1 MAQRACTTQ
10 NAMSSATTFRYRQ
23 TESRMQVSLIGTRR
37 VDGKVR
43 HEHIAS
49 FGSVE
54 DPPSVED
61 RMAFWQR
68 LHERLAKQPPRWA
81 AQAKLLGDVHSRVPM
96 VTLDEMQAL
105 KLRNAEADELLG
117 ECTSKVT
124 ASGGIFGYVLAG
136 LAREREARMKRIGFV
151 LATGLLC
158 GQALAADLPM
168 PAPLPRAPAAY
179 VPVAP
184 FSWTGIYIGG
194 NVGAAW
200 NRGTVSDAA
209 GNSFTLPSNNA
220 VFTGGGQVG
229 GNWQMGALVLG
240 VEGQFDW
247 LANQNNA
254 SAGLLVFNTVTG
266 TTDTINVISK
276 DRWLTTL
283 TGRIGVAAD
292 HWLFYAKGGGAWVGN
307 QSFTVNDLSTGA
319 SFTTSNGGWN
329 TGWTVGGGIE
339 WAFAGPWSAKIEYD
353 YVRLSSNS
361 FTVPATSTFLPNDV
375 FTTANR
381 NIQTVLFGVNYRF
394 GGW

>member
-1 MAQRACTTQ
+1 
-10 NAMSSATTFRYRQ
+10 
-23 TESRMQVSLIGTRR
+23 
-37 VDGKVR
+37 
-43 HEHIAS
+43 
-49 FGSVE
+49 
-54 DPPSVED
+54 
-61 RMAFWQR
+61 
-68 LHERLAKQPPRWA
+68 
-81 AQAKLLGDVHSRVPM
+81 
-96 VTLDEMQAL
+96 
-105 KLRNAEADELLG
+105 
-117 ECTSKVT
+117 
-124 ASGGIFGYVLAG
+124 
-136 LAREREARMKRIGFV
+136 MKRVAFA

-168 PAPLPRAPAAY
+168 PAPPRAPAAY
-179 VPVAP
+179 IPVAPP

-194 NVGAAW
+194 NAGAAW
-200 NRGTVSDAA
+200 NRGSFSDAA
-209 GNSFTLPSNNA
+209 GNGFTLPTSNA

-254 SAGLLVFNTVTG
+254 SAGIAFPPSGDV
-266 TTDTINVISK
+266 IQVISK

-307 QSFTVNDLSTGA
+307 HSFTVNDTTNGQSVSSSSGA
-319 SFTTSNGGWN
+319 WN

-339 WAFAGPWSAKIEYD
+339 WAFAGPWSVKLEYD
-353 YVRLSSNS
+353 YIKLSSNS
-361 FTVPATSTFLPNDV
+361 FTVPATSTFLPNDT

>member
-1 MAQRACTTQ
+1 MFRLIGRAP
-10 NAMSSATTFRYRQ
+10 
-23 TESRMQVSLIGTRR
+23 SLI
-37 VDGKVR
+37 V
-43 HEHIAS
+43 
-49 FGSVE
+49 F
-54 DPPSVED
+54 
-61 RMAFWQR
+61 
-68 LHERLAKQPPRWA
+68 
-81 AQAKLLGDVHSRVPM
+81 
-96 VTLDEMQAL
+96 
-105 KLRNAEADELLG
+105 LG
-117 ECTSKVT
+117 ECASKVT
-124 ASGGIFGYVLAG
+124 ASGGVFGYVPAG
-136 LAREREARMKRIGFV
+136 LAMERETRMKRIAFA

-168 PAPLPRAPAAY
+168 PAPPPRAPAAY
-179 VPVAP
+179 IPVAPP

-194 NVGAAW
+194 NAGAAW
-200 NRGTVSDAA
+200 NRGTVSDAS
-209 GNSFTLPSNNA
+209 GNSFSLPTSNA

-254 SAGLLVFNTVTG
+254 SAGIIIPGGDTV
-266 TTDTINVISK
+266 NVVSK

-283 TGRIGVAAD
+283 TGRIGFAAD

-307 QSFTVNDLSTGA
+307 QSFTVNDVTNPAA

-353 YVRLSSNS
+353 YIKLSSNS
-361 FTVPATSTFLPNDV
+361 FTVPATSPIAGLPPNDV

-381 NIQTVLFGVNYRF
+381 NIQTVLFGINYRF

>member
-1 MAQRACTTQ
+1 
-10 NAMSSATTFRYRQ
+10 
-23 TESRMQVSLIGTRR
+23 
-37 VDGKVR
+37 
-43 HEHIAS
+43 
-49 FGSVE
+49 
-54 DPPSVED
+54 
-61 RMAFWQR
+61 
-68 LHERLAKQPPRWA
+68 
-81 AQAKLLGDVHSRVPM
+81 
-96 VTLDEMQAL
+96 
-105 KLRNAEADELLG
+105 
-117 ECTSKVT
+117 
-124 ASGGIFGYVLAG
+124 
-136 LAREREARMKRIGFV
+136 MKRV
-151 LATGLLC
+151 LFALVTGLLST
-158 GQALAADLPM
+158 QAFAADLPM
-168 PAPLPRAPAAY
+168 PAPPPRALAAY
-179 VPVAP
+179 IPVAPP

-220 VFTGGGQVG
+220 VFMGGGQVG

-247 LANQNNA
+247 LANQNNS
-254 SAGLLVFNTVTG
+254 SAGIAVPNG
-266 TTDTINVISK
+266 IPGGTDTISVVSK

-283 TGRIGVAAD
+283 TGRIGFAAD

-307 QSFTVNDLSTGA
+307 QSFTVNDATNPAA

-353 YVRLSSNS
+353 YIKLSSNS
-361 FTVPATSTFLPNDV
+361 FTVPTPSPLGVLPGDV

>member
-1 MAQRACTTQ
+1 
-10 NAMSSATTFRYRQ
+10 
-23 TESRMQVSLIGTRR
+23 
-37 VDGKVR
+37 
-43 HEHIAS
+43 
-49 FGSVE
+49 
-54 DPPSVED
+54 
-61 RMAFWQR
+61 
-68 LHERLAKQPPRWA
+68 
-81 AQAKLLGDVHSRVPM
+81 
-96 VTLDEMQAL
+96 
-105 KLRNAEADELLG
+105 
-117 ECTSKVT
+117 
-124 ASGGIFGYVLAG
+124 
-136 LAREREARMKRIGFV
+136 MKRVLFA
-151 LATGLLC
+151 LATGLLST
-158 GQALAADLPM
+158 QALAADLPM
-168 PAPLPRAPAAY
+168 PAPPPRAPVAY
-179 VPVAP
+179 LPVAPP

-229 GNWQMGALVLG
+229 GNYQIGGFVLG

-254 SAGLLVFNTVTG
+254 SAGILVPNTVTG
-266 TTDTINVISK
+266 TNDTINVVSK

-307 QSFTVNDLSTGA
+307 HSVAVNDTTTPGA
-319 SFTTSNGGWN
+319 SFTNSSGGWN

-339 WAFAGPWSAKIEYD
+339 WAFAGPWSVKLEYD
-353 YVRLSSNS
+353 YIKLSSNS

-375 FTTANR
+375 FTTSNR
-381 NIQTVLFGVNYRF
+381 NIQTALFGVNYRF

>member
-1 MAQRACTTQ
+1 
-10 NAMSSATTFRYRQ
+10 
-23 TESRMQVSLIGTRR
+23 
-37 VDGKVR
+37 
-43 HEHIAS
+43 
-49 FGSVE
+49 
-54 DPPSVED
+54 
-61 RMAFWQR
+61 
-68 LHERLAKQPPRWA
+68 
-81 AQAKLLGDVHSRVPM
+81 
-96 VTLDEMQAL
+96 
-105 KLRNAEADELLG
+105 
-117 ECTSKVT
+117 
-124 ASGGIFGYVLAG
+124 
-136 LAREREARMKRIGFV
+136 MKRVAFV
-151 LATGLLC
+151 LATGLLLC
-158 GQALAADLPM
+158 GQAFAADLPM
-168 PAPLPRAPAAY
+168 PAPPRAPAAY
-179 VPVAP
+179 IPVAPP

-194 NVGAAW
+194 NLGAAW

-209 GNSFTLPSNNA
+209 GNGFTLPSNNA

-229 GNWQMGALVLG
+229 ANWQINALVLG

-254 SAGLLVFNTVTG
+254 SAGLNVFNTVTG
-266 TTDTINVISK
+266 TTDTINVVSK

-283 TGRIGVAAD
+283 TGRIGFAAD

-319 SFTTSNGGWN
+319 SFTSSNGGWN

-353 YVRLSSNS
+353 YIKLSSNS